1 MKISVNQHKR
11 MLLITVSKKQELDD
25 LNANI
30 NYDEIDFEYRR
41 MEPNKE
47 WSGWE
52 LKQFDSTENAIN
64 AAFDWIETEDYY
76 CDMQPGADFEWT
88 LTLIKRLD

>member
-1 MKISVNQHKR
+1 
-11 MLLITVSKKQELDD
+11 
-25 LNANI
+25 
-30 NYDEIDFEYRR
+30 

-52 LKQFDSTENAIN
+52 LKQFESTENAIN

-76 CDMQPGADFEWT
+76 CDMQPGADFEWS
-88 LTLIKRLD
+88 LTLVKQLD